1 MSNEVQLIEQSIRSL
16 EPVFNDVLSDK
27 RVLFAKELEF
37 AMQVMASNSYMA
49 KIAAENLQSLKDAIT
64 NVAAIGITLNPAR
77 KLAYLL
83 PRKNRICLDI
93 SYRGLMELAIQSG
106 SVRWAQA
113 HIVYSQDTFKLN
125 GYDREP
131 THVFDPFAEAE
142 VRGTMVGAYVVAKTR
157 DGDYLTHTMP
167 LGDILAIRDRSE
179 AWKAFKKDS
188 TKKGPW
194 NTDATEMVK
203 KTVVKQGSKYWPQT
217 DRLDQAIH
225 YLNTDGDEGIELA
238 DAPPAPGKPEVQ
250 MPQARPDVTDVEP
263 RMDGQP
269 SAPPQAPAQPT
280 PSNAPKAT
288 AGEIAYLTRKL
299 QAKGMTVQ
307 KAREEAR
314 LDPGDSLEGITK
326 DQFISLKDVLL

>member
-1 MSNEVQLIEQSIRSL
+1 MSNEIQLIEQSIRSL

-27 RVLFAKELEF
+27 RIVFAKELEF
-37 AMQVMASNSYMA
+37 AMQIMANSYVA
-49 KIAAENLQSLKDAIT
+49 GCAAANPQALKDAIT

-77 KLAYLL
+77 KLAYLV
-83 PRKNRICLDI
+83 PRKARICLDI
-93 SYRGLMELAIQSG
+93 SYRGLMDLAIQSG
-106 SVRWAQA
+106 SIRWAQA
-113 HIVYSQDTFKLN
+113 HIVYSQDSFSLN

-142 VRGTMVGAYVVAKTR
+142 VRGHMVGAYVVAKTR

-167 LGDILAIRDRSE
+167 IGDIFAIRDRSE

-188 TKKGPW
+188 AKKGPW
-194 NTDATEMVK
+194 NTDATEMIK
-203 KTVVKQGSKYWPQT
+203 KTVVKQASKYWPQT
-217 DRLDQAIH
+217 ERLDQAMH

-238 DAPPAPGKPEVQ
+238 DAPPPAGKPEVQ

-263 RMDGQP
+263 RMEKP
-269 SAPPQAPAQPT
+269 PAQPPRQDAQT
-280 PSNAPKAT
+280 PAALAT

-307 KAREEAR
+307 QAREEAR
-314 LDPGDSLEGITK
+314 LDAGDSLVGITK
-326 DQFISLKDVLL
+326 DQFISLKDVLV